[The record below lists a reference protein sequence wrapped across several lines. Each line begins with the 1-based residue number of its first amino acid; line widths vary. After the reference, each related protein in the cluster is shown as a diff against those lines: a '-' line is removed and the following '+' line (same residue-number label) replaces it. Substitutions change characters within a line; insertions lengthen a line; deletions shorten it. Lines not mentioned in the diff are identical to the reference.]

1 MSFTIPAAGQDEPE
15 AAVPDAWQEPE
26 ISVPVSVIGD
36 AAELMTL
43 VAELIDAS
51 RDGVIRERIEALLDA
66 KGAEPRPAAD
76 WMITSVGAPRQG
88 RRRRSSPTR
97 ESPATGAWPA
107 TGGAPGP
114 ATGRMTVMAT
124 ITAATAANDAA
135 AAYQRLRGHLAYLGL
150 KAAADALPGLL
161 DEARDGRV
169 SLLDALERLMGTEA
183 AAAEARKLASRLHW
197 AALPA
202 PWRVE
207 DYDFA
212 AQPGADEAVIRELA
226 TLRFIDEAAN
236 VLFVGPPGTGKTML
250 SVGLARAAAEAGHKV
265 LFTTCEDLVRRLRRA
280 IAEHRSASGMRF
292 FTSPRLLVIDEVG
305 YRVLD
310 EESRSLL
317 FEVINARYL
326 KGSIITTSH
335 VGIAS
340 WAERLGDPMLAAAAL
355 DRLLHRG
362 VIVGIDGPSYRMRA
376 HQQRADMIRKAVT
389 AAGTSR

>member
-1 MSFTIPAAGQDEPE
+1 MT
-15 AAVPDAWQEPE
+15 AV
-26 ISVPVSVIGD
+26 
-36 AAELMTL
+36 
-43 VAELIDAS
+43 
-51 RDGVIRERIEALLDA
+51 
-66 KGAEPRPAAD
+66 
-76 WMITSVGAPRQG
+76 
-88 RRRRSSPTR
+88 
-97 ESPATGAWPA
+97 
-107 TGGAPGP
+107 
-114 ATGRMTVMAT
+114 AT
-124 ITAATAANDAA
+124 IATAAANDAA

-161 DEARDGRV
+161 DEARDGQV
-169 SLLDALERLMGTEA
+169 SLLDALDRLMGTEA
-183 AAAEARKLASRLHW
+183 AAAEGRRLASRLHW

-202 PWRVE
+202 PWRLE

-226 TLRFIDEAAN
+226 TLRFIGEAAN

-265 LFTTCEDLVRRLRRA
+265 LFTSCEDLTRRLRRA
-280 IAEHRSASGMRF
+280 IAEHRFPSGLRF
-292 FTSPRLLVIDEVG
+292 FTTPRLLVIDEVG
-305 YRVLD
+305 YRILD

-376 HQQRADMIRKAVT
+376 HQQRADTIRKAVS
-389 AAGTSR
+389 AGTAR